1 MKRHHSSFSYATK
14 REHMR
19 YFETQTANN
28 VAENFDYYF
37 RIYKAF
43 ITSSALQTS
52 VPPNLYLLLRL
63 SWIRNIFNV
72 SFFSRLN
79 RLNALSPYQ
88 TFVPAMQRIHSITDE
103 SSSFESRS
111 KFNTWHLKH
120 VTLTFKI
127 HFPHF
132 LVFFVFF
139 YLHQKIKK
147 TKEFLA
153 FMKETINAFVISI
166 TSALFSIDWLTNF

>member
-72 SFFSRLN
+72 SFFSRIN

-132 LVFFVFF
+132 LFFFGFF
-139 YLHQKIKK
+139 LSSSKNKK
-147 TKEFLA
+147 NQGVSCFYERNYKCFCYFYHKCFIQHWL
-153 FMKETINAFVISI
+153 IN
-166 TSALFSIDWLTNF
+166 